1 MKLGLSLFLLCLY
14 CLYFIRNPYFV
25 LDREQIKRTK
35 TMLYTEI
42 GIGCLAFI
50 LINIPYD
57 GDNLIH
63 LLAVIG
69 ILNWGLELYLR
80 ILAVKGDSSLALEN
94 KPMLIKKAKKDFYS
108 VIPILVILALIIVFN
123 IIWNTDITSVTIDSE
138 VVVLAFVP
146 EIILLT
152 IIKH

>member
-1 MKLGLSLFLLCLY
+1 MNLGLSLFLLCLY

-25 LDREQIKRTK
+25 LEREQIKRTK

-42 GIGCLAFI
+42 GIGCLVFI
-50 LINIPYD
+50 FINVPYD

-80 ILAVKGDSSLALEN
+80 ILAVKSDSLLALEN

-108 VIPILVILALIIVFN
+108 VIPILVMFALIIIFN
-123 IIWNTDITSVTIDSE
+123 IMGDN
-138 VVVLAFVP
+138 
-146 EIILLT
+146 
-152 IIKH
+152 

>member
-14 CLYFIRNPYFV
+14 SLYFIRNPYFV
-25 LDREQIKRTK
+25 LGKEQVKRSK
-35 TMLYTEI
+35 SMLYTEI
-42 GIGCLAFI
+42 GIGCLVFI
-50 LINIPYD
+50 LINVPYN

-80 ILAVKGDSSLALEN
+80 ILAVKGDSSLSLEH

-123 IIWNTDITSVTIDSE
+123 IIWNTNITSVTIDSE

>member
-14 CLYFIRNPYFV
+14 SLYFIRNPYFV
-25 LDREQIKRTK
+25 LGKEQVKRSK
-35 TMLYTEI
+35 SMLYTEI
-42 GIGCLAFI
+42 GIGCLVFI
-50 LINIPYD
+50 LINVPYD

-94 KPMLIKKAKKDFYS
+94 KLMLIKKAKKDFYS

-123 IIWNTDITSVTIDSE
+123 TIWNTDIMSVTIDSE
-138 VVVLAFVP
+138 VVVFSLS
-146 EIILLT
+146 IGDYL
-152 IIKH
+152 IKDN

>member
-1 MKLGLSLFLLCLY
+1 MNLGLSLFLLCLY

-25 LDREQIKRTK
+25 LEREQIKRTK

-42 GIGCLAFI
+42 GIGCLVFI
-50 LINIPYD
+50 LINVPYD

-69 ILNWGLELYLR
+69 VLNWGLELYLR

-94 KPMLIKKAKKDFYS
+94 KPMLIKKAKQDFYS
-108 VIPILVILALIIVFN
+108 VITILVILALIIVFN
-123 IIWNTDITSVTIDSE
+123 TI
-138 VVVLAFVP
+138 
-146 EIILLT
+146 
-152 IIKH
+152 

>member
-1 MKLGLSLFLLCLY
+1 MKLGLSFFLLCLY
-14 CLYFIRNPYFV
+14 SLYFIRNPYFV
-25 LDREQIKRTK
+25 LGKEQVKRSK
-35 TMLYTEI
+35 SMLYTEI
-42 GIGCLAFI
+42 GIGCLVFI
-50 LINIPYD
+50 LINVPYN

-80 ILAVKGDSSLALEN
+80 ILAVKGDSSLSLEH

-123 IIWNTDITSVTIDSE
+123 VIN
-138 VVVLAFVP
+138 
-146 EIILLT
+146 
-152 IIKH
+152 

>member
-1 MKLGLSLFLLCLY
+1 MRLGLSLFLLCLY
-14 CLYFIRNPYFV
+14 SLYFIRSPYFV

-42 GIGCLAFI
+42 GIGCLAFV
-50 LINIPYD
+50 LINIPCD

-94 KPMLIKKAKKDFYS
+94 KPMLIKKAKKDSLFR
-108 VIPILVILALIIVFN
+108 
-123 IIWNTDITSVTIDSE
+123 NTYISYIGTYNC
-138 VVVLAFVP
+138 F
-146 EIILLT
+146 
-152 IIKH
+152 

>member
-1 MKLGLSLFLLCLY
+1 MNLGLSLFLLCLY

-25 LDREQIKRTK
+25 LEREQIKRTK

-42 GIGCLAFI
+42 GIGCLVFI
-50 LINIPYD
+50 LINVPYD

-69 ILNWGLELYLR
+69 VLNWGLELYLR

-94 KPMLIKKAKKDFYS
+94 KPMLIKKAKQDFYS

-123 IIWNTDITSVTIDSE
+123 IMGDN
-138 VVVLAFVP
+138 
-146 EIILLT
+146 
-152 IIKH
+152 

>member
-1 MKLGLSLFLLCLY
+1 MNLGLSLFLLCLY

-25 LDREQIKRTK
+25 LEREQIKRTK

-42 GIGCLAFI
+42 GIGCLVFI
-50 LINIPYD
+50 LINVTYD

-108 VIPILVILALIIVFN
+108 VIPILVIFALIIIFN
-123 IIWNTDITSVTIDSE
+123 VMGGN
-138 VVVLAFVP
+138 
-146 EIILLT
+146 
-152 IIKH
+152 

>member
-14 CLYFIRNPYFV
+14 SLYFIRNPYFV
-25 LDREQIKRTK
+25 LGKEQVKRSK
-35 TMLYTEI
+35 SMLYTEI
-42 GIGCLAFI
+42 GIGCLVFI
-50 LINIPYD
+50 LINVPYD

-69 ILNWGLELYLR
+69 ILNWSLELYLR

-94 KPMLIKKAKKDFYS
+94 KSMLIKKAKKDFYS

-123 IIWNTDITSVTIDSE
+123 TI
-138 VVVLAFVP
+138 
-146 EIILLT
+146 
-152 IIKH
+152 

>member
-42 GIGCLAFI
+42 GIGCLVFI
-50 LINIPYD
+50 LINVPYD

-94 KPMLIKKAKKDFYS
+94 KLMLIKKAKKDFYS

-123 IIWNTDITSVTIDSE
+123 II
-138 VVVLAFVP
+138 
-146 EIILLT
+146 
-152 IIKH
+152 

>member
-1 MKLGLSLFLLCLY
+1 MNLGLSLFLLCLY
-14 CLYFIRNPYFV
+14 CLYFIRNSYFV
-25 LDREQIKRTK
+25 LEREQIKRTK

-42 GIGCLAFI
+42 GIGCLVFI
-50 LINIPYD
+50 LINVPYD

-80 ILAVKGDSSLALEN
+80 ILAVKDDSSLALEN

-108 VIPILVILALIIVFN
+108 VIPILVIFALIIIFN
-123 IIWNTDITSVTIDSE
+123 VMVGN
-138 VVVLAFVP
+138 
-146 EIILLT
+146 
-152 IIKH
+152 

>member
-14 CLYFIRNPYFV
+14 SLYFIRNPYFV
-25 LDREQIKRTK
+25 LGKEQVKRSK
-35 TMLYTEI
+35 SMLYTEI
-42 GIGCLAFI
+42 GIGCLVFI
-50 LINIPYD
+50 LINVPYD

-94 KPMLIKKAKKDFYS
+94 KLMLIKKAKKDFYS

-123 IIWNTDITSVTIDSE
+123 VIN
-138 VVVLAFVP
+138 
-146 EIILLT
+146 
-152 IIKH
+152 

>member
-14 CLYFIRNPYFV
+14 SLYFIRNPYFV
-25 LDREQIKRTK
+25 LGKEQVKRSK
-35 TMLYTEI
+35 SMLYTEI
-42 GIGCLAFI
+42 GIGCLVFI
-50 LINIPYD
+50 LINVPYN

-80 ILAVKGDSSLALEN
+80 ILAVKGDSSLSLEH
-94 KPMLIKKAKKDFYS
+94 KPMLIKKAKKDFYY

-123 IIWNTDITSVTIDSE
+123 VIN
-138 VVVLAFVP
+138 
-146 EIILLT
+146 
-152 IIKH
+152 

>member
-1 MKLGLSLFLLCLY
+1 MELYMKSGLSLFLLCIY

-25 LDREQIKRTK
+25 LEREQIKRTK

-42 GIGCLAFI
+42 GIGCLVFI
-50 LINIPYD
+50 LINVPYD

-69 ILNWGLELYLR
+69 VLNWGLELYLR

-94 KPMLIKKAKKDFYS
+94 KPMLIKKAKQDFYS

-123 IIWNTDITSVTIDSE
+123 TI
-138 VVVLAFVP
+138 
-146 EIILLT
+146 
-152 IIKH
+152 

>member
-14 CLYFIRNPYFV
+14 SLYFIRNSYFV
-25 LDREQIKRTK
+25 LGKEQVKRSK
-35 TMLYTEI
+35 SMLYTEI
-42 GIGCLAFI
+42 GIGCLVFI
-50 LINIPYD
+50 LINVPYN

-80 ILAVKGDSSLALEN
+80 ILAVKGDSSLSLEH

-123 IIWNTDITSVTIDSE
+123 VIN
-138 VVVLAFVP
+138 
-146 EIILLT
+146 
-152 IIKH
+152 

>member
-1 MKLGLSLFLLCLY
+1 MRLGLSFFLLCLY
-14 CLYFIRNPYFV
+14 SLFFIRNPYFI
-25 LDREQIKRTK
+25 LGKEQIKCSK
-35 TMLYTEI
+35 FMLYTEI

-57 GDNLIH
+57 GNNLIH

-123 IIWNTDITSVTIDSE
+123 TI
-138 VVVLAFVP
+138 
-146 EIILLT
+146 
-152 IIKH
+152 

>member
-1 MKLGLSLFLLCLY
+1 MRLGLSLFLLCLY
-14 CLYFIRNPYFV
+14 SLYFIRSPYFV

-42 GIGCLAFI
+42 GIGCLAFV
-50 LINIPYD
+50 LINIPCD

-94 KPMLIKKAKKDFYS
+94 KPMFIKKAKKDFYS
-108 VIPILVILALIIVFN
+108 VIPILVILALRIVFN
-123 IIWNTDITSVTIDSE
+123 TI
-138 VVVLAFVP
+138 
-146 EIILLT
+146 
-152 IIKH
+152 

>member
-14 CLYFIRNPYFV
+14 SLYFIRNPYFV
-25 LDREQIKRTK
+25 LGKEQVKRFK
-35 TMLYTEI
+35 SMLYTEI
-42 GIGCLAFI
+42 GIGCLVFI
-50 LINIPYD
+50 LINVPYD

-80 ILAVKGDSSLALEN
+80 ILAVKGDYSLALEN

-123 IIWNTDITSVTIDSE
+123 VIN
-138 VVVLAFVP
+138 
-146 EIILLT
+146 
-152 IIKH
+152 

>member
-14 CLYFIRNPYFV
+14 SLYFIRNPYFV
-25 LDREQIKRTK
+25 LGKEQVKRSK
-35 TMLYTEI
+35 SMLYTEI
-42 GIGCLAFI
+42 GIGCLVFI
-50 LINIPYD
+50 LINVPYN

-80 ILAVKGDSSLALEN
+80 ILAVKGDSSLSLEH

-108 VIPILVILALIIVFN
+108 VIPILAILALIIVFN
-123 IIWNTDITSVTIDSE
+123 VIN
-138 VVVLAFVP
+138 
-146 EIILLT
+146 
-152 IIKH
+152 

>member
-14 CLYFIRNPYFV
+14 SLYFIRNPYFV
-25 LDREQIKRTK
+25 LGKEQVKRSK
-35 TMLYTEI
+35 SMWYTEI
-42 GIGCLAFI
+42 GIGCLVFI
-50 LINIPYD
+50 LINVPYD

-123 IIWNTDITSVTIDSE
+123 TI
-138 VVVLAFVP
+138 
-146 EIILLT
+146 
-152 IIKH
+152 

>member
-1 MKLGLSLFLLCLY
+1 MNLGLSLFLLCLY

-25 LDREQIKRTK
+25 LEREQIKRTK

-42 GIGCLAFI
+42 GIGCLVFI
-50 LINIPYD
+50 LINVPYD

-69 ILNWGLELYLR
+69 VLNWGLELYLR

-123 IIWNTDITSVTIDSE
+123 TI
-138 VVVLAFVP
+138 
-146 EIILLT
+146 
-152 IIKH
+152 

>member
-1 MKLGLSLFLLCLY
+1 MEKLMRLGLSLFLLCLY
-14 CLYFIRNPYFV
+14 SLYFIRNPYFV

-42 GIGCLAFI
+42 GIGCLVFI
-50 LINIPYD
+50 LINVPYD

-69 ILNWGLELYLR
+69 VLNWGLELYLR

-108 VIPILVILALIIVFN
+108 VIPILVIFALIIIFN
-123 IIWNTDITSVTIDSE
+123 VMGSN
-138 VVVLAFVP
+138 
-146 EIILLT
+146 
-152 IIKH
+152 

>member
-1 MKLGLSLFLLCLY
+1 MRLGLSLFLLCLY
-14 CLYFIRNPYFV
+14 SLYFIRSPYFV

-42 GIGCLAFI
+42 GIGCLAFV
-50 LINIPYD
+50 LINIPCD

-123 IIWNTDITSVTIDSE
+123 TI
-138 VVVLAFVP
+138 
-146 EIILLT
+146 
-152 IIKH
+152 

>member
-1 MKLGLSLFLLCLY
+1 MNLGLSLFLLCLY

-25 LDREQIKRTK
+25 LEREQIKRTK

-42 GIGCLAFI
+42 GIGCLVFI
-50 LINIPYD
+50 LINVPYD

-69 ILNWGLELYLR
+69 VLNWGLELYLR

-94 KPMLIKKAKKDFYS
+94 KPMLIKKAKQDFYS

-123 IIWNTDITSVTIDSE
+123 TR
-138 VVVLAFVP
+138 
-146 EIILLT
+146 
-152 IIKH
+152 

>member
-1 MKLGLSLFLLCLY
+1 MNLGLSLFLLCLY
-14 CLYFIRNPYFV
+14 CLYFIRNSYFV
-25 LDREQIKRTK
+25 LEREQIKRTK

-42 GIGCLAFI
+42 GIGCLVFI
-50 LINIPYD
+50 LINVPYD

-108 VIPILVILALIIVFN
+108 VIPILVIFVLIIIFN
-123 IIWNTDITSVTIDSE
+123 VMVGN
-138 VVVLAFVP
+138 
-146 EIILLT
+146 
-152 IIKH
+152 